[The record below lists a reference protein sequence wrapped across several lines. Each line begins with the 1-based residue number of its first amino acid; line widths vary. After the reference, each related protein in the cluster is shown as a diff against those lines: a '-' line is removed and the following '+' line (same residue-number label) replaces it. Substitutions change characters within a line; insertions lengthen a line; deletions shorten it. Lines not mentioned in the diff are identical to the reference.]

1 MSERV
6 PHCPFLNRADSRC
19 ANHFSL
25 DRLGSAFDHCFGE
38 YKACATYA
46 EMLDE
51 RRHRPDS
58 DNIAADSVPHGNF
71 PQPAVYS
78 TVSRSTR
85 LEPVHVNVSFVQV
98 RVRREHATIA

>member
-1 MSERV
+1 MMSERV

-38 YKACATYA
+38 YKACPTYV

-51 RRHRPDS
+51 RRHRPDATAS
-58 DNIAADSVPHGNF
+58 EPAAHADF
-71 PQPAVYS
+71 PNSAVYA
-78 TVSRSTR
+78 TMSRSIR
-85 LEPVHVNVSFVQV
+85 SEPVHVNVSFVQV